1 MSDTLSDTLPDSLK
15 ENSARFLADYRPAD
29 FTINTVNLNIH
40 LADTCSRVIS
50 ELAMERKGESQQPL
64 EFNGE
69 HLTLVSLVVDNNVLK
84 KDQYQLTDTLLIIP
98 ASSLPESTYFTL
110 TITTEVNPQENTA
123 LEGLFKSGDAFCT
136 QCEAEGFR
144 RISYYLDR
152 PDVMA
157 TFTTKVIADK
167 TLYPYLLSNGN
178 KVANGELPDNQH
190 FVTWHDPFPKPCY
203 LFALVAGDF
212 DLLEDKFTTASGRE
226 VALEIFVDKGN
237 LAKAK
242 HAMTSLQ
249 KSMLWDEE
257 TFGLEYDLDIYMIV
271 AVDFFNMGA
280 MENKG
285 LNVFNSKFVL
295 ADSQCATDADYFN
308 IEAVIAHE
316 YFHNWTGNR
325 VTCRDWFQLSLKE
338 GLTVFRDQ
346 QFSGQMHSSAVT
358 RIQNVRV
365 LRSQQFAEDAGPMAH
380 PIRPEKVHEMNNFY
394 TLTVYEK
401 GSEVIR
407 MLHTLIGV
415 DNFRKGMDLY
425 FSRFDGMAVT
435 CDDFI
440 NAMSDASG
448 KDLSQFKLWYSQAG
462 TPVIKVQEDFDAQT
476 SVYTLTLSQQ
486 SPVTKK
492 QQDPQALHI
501 PIKIE
506 LLSQN
511 ISDDQS
517 IRNELLELTQTE
529 QSWQFSGFTN
539 KPTLAMLADFT
550 APVKLA
556 FDQDGASL
564 LTIMKQADNSF
575 CRWDAGQ
582 KLLMSYIQQLT
593 FDDSYVIPE
602 SLIIA
607 INEMLT
613 GDEDRAFI
621 AEQISLPSFDEAA
634 GVMIDVDPLAVV
646 NAIKIL
652 ATFIAE
658 GSQQFL
664 LASYQACQQL
674 NVQHDSVANRSLKNI
689 CLTYL
694 SRLPKYHYL
703 VAEQYLLATDNQD
716 IEQDNITDSLAA
728 LSCSAK
734 YNLVDLNSQ
743 LHHFEKKWQQTTL
756 VMDKWFALNASVVSD
771 DIFSQLDSLL
781 NHPLFTLKNPNRA
794 RSLIGA
800 FAMNNPKYFHCN
812 TGRGYQFLASQI
824 AKLNEINP
832 QVASRLI
839 TPLIQYKSFN
849 PTHQKLMKA
858 ELITL
863 QKLPNLSNDLKEKLD
878 AALND

>member
-1 MSDTLSDTLPDSLK
+1 MTDSTP
-15 ENSARFLADYRPAD
+15 RFLADYRTAE
-29 FTINTVNLNIH
+29 FTINTVNLTIH
-40 LADTCSRVIS
+40 LDDRCSQIIS
-50 ELAMERKGESQQPL
+50 ELTIERQGDNHQALQL
-64 EFNGE
+64 NGE
-69 HLTLVSLVVDNNVLK
+69 HLTLVSLVIDNQALSQ
-84 KDQYQLTDTLLIIP
+84 DQYQLSDTLLTIP
-98 ASSLPESTYFTL
+98 ASSLPDSNHFTL
-110 TITTEVNPQENTA
+110 IVTTEVNPQQNTA

-157 TFTTKVIADK
+157 TFTTKVVADK
-167 TLYPYLLSNGN
+167 TLYPYILSNGN
-178 KVANGELPDNQH
+178 KVSSGDLADNKH

-212 DLLEDKFTTASGRE
+212 DLLEDKFTTESGRE
-226 VALEIFVDKGN
+226 VALEIFVDRGN
-237 LAKAK
+237 VAKAE
-242 HAMTSLQ
+242 HAMVSLK
-249 KSMLWDEE
+249 KSMAWDEE

-285 LNVFNSKFVL
+285 LNVFNSKYVL
-295 ADSQCATDADYFN
+295 ADSQCATDSDYFN

-346 QFSGQMHSSAVT
+346 QFSAQMHSSAVT
-358 RIQNVRV
+358 RIQNVRL

-380 PIRPEKVHEMNNFY
+380 PIRPEKVLEMNNFY

-415 DNFRKGMDLY
+415 DKFRKGMDLY

-448 KDLSQFKLWYSQAG
+448 KDLTQFKLWYSQSG
-462 TPVIKVQEDFDAQT
+462 TPVVKAQESFDPQKNI
-476 SVYTLTLSQQ
+476 YTLTLLQQ
-486 SPVTKK
+486 SPVTKS

-506 LLSQN
+506 LIGESN
-511 ISDDQS
+511 DKANQS
-517 IRNELLELTQTE
+517 ELLELTQTE
-529 QSWQFSGFTN
+529 QSWQFSGFTS
-539 KPTLAMLADFT
+539 KPTIAMLADFS
-550 APVKLA
+550 APVKLV
-556 FDQDGASL
+556 FEQNEASL
-564 LTIMKQADNSF
+564 LTIVKDASNSF

-593 FDDSYVIPE
+593 FDGSYAIPE
-602 SLIIA
+602 VLVNT
-607 INEMLT
+607 INEMLNS
-613 GDEDRAFI
+613 GGDRAFI
-621 AEQISLPSFDEAA
+621 AEQLSLPSFDEAA
-634 GVMIDVDPLAVV
+634 SLMIDIDPIALSK
-646 NAIKIL
+646 AIASL
-652 ATFIAE
+652 ATCIAQ
-658 GSQQFL
+658 GAQQQL
-664 LASYQACQQL
+664 LTSYQDCQQD
-674 NVQHDSVANRSLKNI
+674 DSPQDAVANRSLKNV
-689 CLTYL
+689 CLSYL
-694 SRLPKYHYL
+694 SLLPEYQYL
-703 VAEQYLLATDNQD
+703 VTAQYQQATNNDDVLKENM
-716 IEQDNITDSLAA
+716 TDSLAA
-728 LSCSAK
+728 LTCSAK
-734 YNLVDLNSQ
+734 NNLSDLNKQ
-743 LHHFEKKWQQTTL
+743 LQHFEHKWQQTTL

-771 DIFSQLDSLL
+771 DIFSQLTRLL
-781 NHPLFTLKNPNRA
+781 SHSQFSLKNPNRA

-800 FAMNNPKYFHCN
+800 FAMNNPKYFHCQ
-812 TGRGYQFLASQI
+812 TGRGYQFLAEQI

-839 TPLIQYKSFN
+839 TPLIQYKSFTA
-849 PTHQKLMKA
+849 THQTLMKD
-858 ELITL
+858 ELLKL
-863 QKLPNLSNDLKEKLD
+863 QALPQLSNDLKEKLD
-878 AALND
+878 AALTD

>member
-1 MSDTLSDTLPDSLK
+1 MSSTLSETAP
-15 ENSARFLADYRPAD
+15 RFLADYRPAD
-29 FTINTVNLNIH
+29 FTINTVNLTIH
-40 LADTCSRVIS
+40 LDDSCSKIVS
-50 ELAMERKGESQQPL
+50 ELTIERQGDNKAALQL
-64 EFNGE
+64 NGE
-69 HLTLVSLVVDNNVLK
+69 HLTLVSLVLDNQALNK
-84 KDQYQLTDTLLIIP
+84 NQYQLNDTLLTIP
-98 ASSLPESTYFTL
+98 ASSLPDRSNFTL
-110 TITTEVNPQENTA
+110 TITTEINPQENTA

-167 TLYPYLLSNGN
+167 SLYPYLLSNGN
-178 KVANGELPDNQH
+178 KVASGDLANNQH

-212 DLLEDKFTTASGRE
+212 DLLEDKFSTASGRE

-237 LAKAK
+237 LVKAE
-242 HAMTSLQ
+242 HAMVSLQ

-285 LNVFNSKFVL
+285 LNVFNSKYVL
-295 ADSQCATDADYFN
+295 ADSQCATDSDYFN

-346 QFSGQMHSSAVT
+346 QFSAQMHSSAVT

-380 PIRPEKVHEMNNFY
+380 PIRPEKVLEMNNFY

-415 DNFRKGMDLY
+415 DKFRKGMDLY
-425 FSRFDGMAVT
+425 FARFDGMAVT

-448 KDLSQFKLWYSQAG
+448 KDLSQFKLWYSQSG
-462 TPVIKVQEDFDAQT
+462 TPVIKAEETFDSQAK
-476 SVYTLTLSQQ
+476 VYTLTLLQQ
-486 SPVTKK
+486 SPVTKN
-492 QQDPQALHI
+492 QLEPQALHI

-506 LLSQN
+506 L
-511 ISDDQS
+511 ISDSNDQS
-517 IRNELLELTQTE
+517 TQSELLELTQTE
-529 QSWQFSGFTN
+529 QSWQFSGFSS
-539 KPTLAMLADFT
+539 KPTLAMLADFS
-550 APVKLA
+550 APIKLV
-556 FDQDGASL
+556 FDQDNTSL
-564 LTIMKQADNSF
+564 LTIMKKAKNSF

-582 KLLMSYIQQLT
+582 KLLMSYVQQLT
-593 FDDSYVIPE
+593 FDASYVIPE
-602 SLIIA
+602 VLA
-607 INEMLT
+607 NTINEMLNS
-613 GDEDRAFI
+613 GGDRAFI
-621 AEQISLPSFDEAA
+621 AEQLSLPSFDEAA
-634 GVMIDVDPLAVV
+634 SLMVDIDPIALSQ
-646 NAIKIL
+646 AIKAL
-652 ATFIAE
+652 ANFIAK
-658 GSQQFL
+658 GAQQQL
-664 LASYQACQQL
+664 LVSYQACQQKDL
-674 NVQHDSVANRSLKNI
+674 AENAVSNRALKNV
-689 CLTYL
+689 CLGYL
-694 SRLPKYHYL
+694 SLLPECQYL
-703 VAEQYLLATDNQD
+703 VTEQYQHATNNVD
-716 IEQDNITDSLAA
+716 ITQENMTDSLAA
-728 LSCSAK
+728 LTCSAK
-734 YNLVDLNSQ
+734 NNLADLAKQ
-743 LHHFEKKWQQTTL
+743 LQHFEQKWQQTTL
-756 VMDKWFALNASVVSD
+756 VMDKWFALNASVVSE
-771 DIFSQLDSLL
+771 DIFSQLANLL
-781 NHPLFTLKNPNRA
+781 EHPLFSLKNPNRA

-800 FAMNNPKYFHCN
+800 FAMNNPQYLHCQ
-812 TGRGYQFLASQI
+812 TGRGYQFLAEQI

-839 TPLIQYKSFN
+839 TPLIQYKSFAIS
-849 PTHQKLMKA
+849 HQTLMKA
-858 ELITL
+858 ELVKL
-863 QKLPNLSNDLKEKLD
+863 QALPNLSNDLKEKLD
-878 AALND
+878 AALSD

>member
-1 MSDTLSDTLPDSLK
+1 MTSILSDTAP
-15 ENSARFLADYRPAD
+15 RFLADYRPAD
-29 FTINTVNLNIH
+29 FTINTVNLTLH
-40 LADTCSRVIS
+40 LDDTCSQVVS
-50 ELAMERKGESQQPL
+50 ELTIERKGDSQEALQL
-64 EFNGE
+64 NGE
-69 HLTLVSLVVDNNVLK
+69 HLTLVSLVLDSQALG
-84 KDQYQLTDTLLIIP
+84 KDQYQVTDTLLTIP
-98 ASSLPESTYFTL
+98 ASSLPDRNNFSL
-110 TITTEVNPQENTA
+110 IVTTEINPQENTA

-167 TLYPYLLSNGN
+167 NLYPYLLSNGN
-178 KVANGELPDNQH
+178 KVASGDLADNKH

-226 VALEIFVDKGN
+226 VTLEIFVDKGN
-237 LAKAK
+237 LVKAE

-249 KSMLWDEE
+249 KSMTWDEE

-295 ADSQCATDADYFN
+295 ADSHCATDSDYFN

-346 QFSGQMHSSAVT
+346 QFSAQMHSSAVT
-358 RIQNVRV
+358 RIQNVRL

-380 PIRPEKVHEMNNFY
+380 PIRPEKVLEMNNFY

-415 DNFRKGMDLY
+415 DKFRQGMDLY
-425 FSRFDGMAVT
+425 FARFDGMAVT

-448 KDLSQFKLWYSQAG
+448 KDLTQFKLWYSQSG
-462 TPVIKVQEDFDAQT
+462 TPVIKAQENFDPQT
-476 SVYTLTLSQQ
+476 QVYTLTLMQQ
-486 SPVTKK
+486 SPISKN
-492 QQDPQALHI
+492 QENPQALHI

-506 LLSQN
+506 LISGDKGEISQ
-511 ISDDQS
+511 SQ
-517 IRNELLELTQTE
+517 LLELTQTE
-529 QSWQFSGFTN
+529 QSWQFNGLIS
-539 KPTLAMLADFT
+539 KPTLAMLADFS
-550 APVKLA
+550 APVKLVFA
-556 FDQDGASL
+556 QDNTSL
-564 LTIMKQADNSF
+564 LTIMKQAENSF

-582 KLLMSYIQQLT
+582 KLLMSYIHQLT
-593 FDDSYVIPE
+593 FDIEYIIPDE
-602 SLIIA
+602 LTNA
-607 INEMLT
+607 INDMLNS
-613 GDEDRAFI
+613 GGDRAFI
-621 AEQISLPSFDEAA
+621 AEQLSLPSFDEAA
-634 GVMIDVDPLAVV
+634 SLMVDIDPIALT
-646 NAIKIL
+646 NAIAALSI
-652 ATFIAE
+652 FIAQ
-658 GSQQFL
+658 GTQQQL
-664 LASYQACQQL
+664 LASYNLCQQD
-674 NVQHDSVANRSLKNI
+674 DSKETAVANRALKNV
-689 CLTYL
+689 CLAYL
-694 SRLPKYHYL
+694 SLLPEYQYL
-703 VAEQYLLATDNQD
+703 VTRQYQEATNNDD
-716 IEQDNITDSLAA
+716 ILKENMTDSLAA
-728 LSCSAK
+728 LTCSSK
-734 YNLVDLNSQ
+734 HNLEDLPEQ
-743 LHHFEKKWQQTTL
+743 LLHFENKWQQTTL

-771 DIFSQLDSLL
+771 NVFTQLEKLLGHPQFS
-781 NHPLFTLKNPNRA
+781 LKNPNRA

-800 FAMNNPKYFHCN
+800 FAMNNPKYFHCP
-812 TGRGYQFLASQI
+812 TGRGYQFLAEQI

-839 TPLIQYKSFN
+839 TPLIQFKSYASA
-849 PTHQKLMKA
+849 HQTLMKA
-858 ELITL
+858 ELI
-863 QKLPNLSNDLKEKLD
+863 KLRALTNLSNDLKEKLD
-878 AALND
+878 AALID

>member
-1 MSDTLSDTLPDSLK
+1 MSSTLTDTAP
-15 ENSARFLADYRPAD
+15 RFLADYRPAD
-29 FTINTVNLNIH
+29 FTINTVDLTINLD
-40 LADTCSRVIS
+40 DTCSQVIS
-50 ELAMERKGESQQPL
+50 ELTIKRQGDNQQAL
-64 EFNGE
+64 QLNGE
-69 HLTLVSLVVDNNVLK
+69 QLTLVSLALDNHALSN
-84 KDQYQLTDTLLIIP
+84 DQYQLNDTILTIP
-98 ASSLPESTYFTL
+98 ASSLPDNENFTL
-110 TITTEVNPQENTA
+110 SITTEINPQENTA

-167 TLYPYLLSNGN
+167 SLYPYLLSNGN
-178 KVANGELPDNQH
+178 KVDSGDLTDNKH
-190 FVTWHDPFPKPCY
+190 FVTWHDPYPKPCY

-212 DLLEDKFTTASGRE
+212 DLLENSFTTASGRE

-242 HAMTSLQ
+242 HAMVSLQ
-249 KSMLWDEE
+249 KSMKWDEE

-285 LNVFNSKFVL
+285 LNVFNSKYVL
-295 ADSQCATDADYFN
+295 ADSQCATDSDYFN

-346 QFSGQMHSSAVT
+346 QFSAQMHSSAVT
-358 RIQNVRV
+358 RIQNVRL

-380 PIRPEKVHEMNNFY
+380 PIRPEKVLEMNNFY

-415 DNFRKGMDLY
+415 EKFRKGMDLY
-425 FSRFDGMAVT
+425 FARFDGMAVT

-448 KDLSQFKLWYSQAG
+448 KDLSQFKLWYSQSG
-462 TPVIKVQEDFDAQT
+462 TPVIKVQESFEQQT
-476 SVYTLTLSQQ
+476 NIYTLTLSQH

-506 LLSQN
+506 L
-511 ISDDQS
+511 ISGNNDKANQS
-517 IRNELLELTQTE
+517 ELLELNQAE
-529 QSWQFSGFTN
+529 QSWQFSGFIG
-539 KPTLAMLADFT
+539 KPTLAMLCDFS
-550 APVKLA
+550 APVKLV
-556 FDQDGASL
+556 FEQNDVDL
-564 LTIMKQADNSF
+564 LTIMKKANNSF

-582 KLLMSYIQQLT
+582 KLLMSYVQQLA
-593 FDDSYVIPE
+593 FDTEHPLPKE
-602 SLIIA
+602 LLMA

-613 GDEDRAFI
+613 SAGDRAFI
-621 AEQISLPSFDEAA
+621 AEQLSLPSFDEAA
-634 GVMIDVDPLAVV
+634 SLMVDVEPIALS
-646 NAIKIL
+646 NALSKL
-652 ATFIAE
+652 SSFIAQ
-658 GSQQFL
+658 GCQQEL
-664 LASYQACQQL
+664 LASYEACQQERST
-674 NVQHDSVANRSLKNI
+674 NDTPHSGVANRALKNV
-689 CLTYL
+689 CLAYL
-694 SRLPKYHYL
+694 SILPKYQAL
-703 VAEQYLLATDNQD
+703 VTEQYQHATDNED
-716 IEQDNITDSLAA
+716 IEQENMTDSLAA
-728 LSCSAK
+728 LTCSAK
-734 YNLVDLNSQ
+734 HNLADLNQQ
-743 LHHFEKKWQQTTL
+743 LQHFEKKWHQTTL
-756 VMDKWFALNASVVSD
+756 VMDKWFALNAGVVSD
-771 DIFSQLDSLL
+771 DIFSRLDTLLAHQQFSL
-781 NHPLFTLKNPNRA
+781 NNPNRA

-800 FAMNNPKYFHCN
+800 FAMNNPKYFHCQ
-812 TGRGYQFLASQI
+812 TGRGYQFLSKQI

-839 TPLIQYKSFN
+839 TPLIQYKSFA
-849 PTHQKLMKA
+849 PAHQKLMKA
-858 ELITL
+858 ELVNL
-863 QKLPNLSNDLKEKLD
+863 QALANLSNDLKEKLD
-878 AALND
+878 AALSD

>member
-1 MSDTLSDTLPDSLK
+1 MTDSTP
-15 ENSARFLADYRPAD
+15 RFLADYRPAD
-29 FTINTVNLNIH
+29 FTINTVNLTIT
-40 LADTCSRVIS
+40 LDDTCSQVIS
-50 ELAMERKGESQQPL
+50 ELSLERKSGSQQDL
-64 EFNGE
+64 VLNGE
-69 HLTLVSLVVDNNVLK
+69 HLTLVSIIIDNQALSK
-84 KDQYQLTDTLLIIP
+84 EQYQYSDTLLIIP
-98 ASSLPESTYFTL
+98 ASSMPSANNFSV
-110 TITTEVNPQENTA
+110 TITTEINPQENTA

-167 TLYPYLLSNGN
+167 NLYPYLLSNGN
-178 KVANGELPDNQH
+178 KIESGDLTDNKH
-190 FVTWHDPFPKPCY
+190 FVTWHDPYPKPCY

-212 DLLEDKFTTASGRE
+212 DLLEDSFTTVSGRK

-237 LAKAK
+237 LAKAE
-242 HAMTSLQ
+242 HAMVSLQ
-249 KSMLWDEE
+249 KSMAWDEQ

-285 LNVFNSKFVL
+285 LNVFNSKYVL
-295 ADSQCATDADYFN
+295 ADSQCATDSDYFN

-346 QFSGQMHSSAVT
+346 QFSAQMHSSAVT
-358 RIQNVRV
+358 RIQNVRL

-380 PIRPEKVHEMNNFY
+380 PIRPEKVLEMNNFY

-415 DNFRKGMDLY
+415 EKFRKGMDLY
-425 FSRFDGMAVT
+425 FARFDGMAVT

-448 KDLSQFKLWYSQAG
+448 KDLTQFKLWYSQSG
-462 TPVIKVQEDFDAQT
+462 TPVIKVNEAFDVVT
-476 SVYTLTLSQQ
+476 NVYSLTLSQQ
-486 SPVTKK
+486 SPITKK
-492 QQDPQALHI
+492 QPEPQALHI

-506 LLSQN
+506 LICAAGDMANQGK
-511 ISDDQS
+511 
-517 IRNELLELTQTE
+517 LLELTQAE
-529 QSWQFSGFTN
+529 QTWQFNGFTN
-539 KPTLAMLADFT
+539 KPTLAMLSDFS
-550 APVKLA
+550 APVKLV
-556 FDQDGASL
+556 FEQDESSL
-564 LTIMKQADNSF
+564 LTIMKTANNSF

-593 FDDSYVIPE
+593 FDAEFVIPNE
-602 SLIIA
+602 LPVA
-607 INEMLT
+607 INAMLT
-613 GDEDRAFI
+613 GEDDRAFI
-621 AEQISLPSFDEAA
+621 AEQLSLPSFDEAA
-634 GVMIDVDPLAVV
+634 SLMIDVEPIALTT
-646 NAIKIL
+646 AIAKL
-652 ATFIAE
+652 SDYIAQ
-658 GSQQFL
+658 GSQDAL
-664 LASYQACQQL
+664 LASYQLCQQTDSS
-674 NVQHDSVANRSLKNI
+674 HDMVANRALKNV
-689 CLTYL
+689 CLVYL
-694 SRLPKYHYL
+694 SLLPQYQYL
-703 VAEQYLLATDNQD
+703 VTEQYELATDNLD
-716 IEQDNITDSLAA
+716 IELENMTDSLAA
-728 LSCSAK
+728 LTCSAK
-734 YNLVDLNSQ
+734 HNLVDLNKQ
-743 LHHFEKKWQQTTL
+743 LQHFEHKWQQTTL

-771 DIFSQLDSLL
+771 DIFIRLDNLL
-781 NHPLFTLKNPNRA
+781 SHAQFSLKNPNRA

-800 FAMNNPKYFHCN
+800 FAMNNPKYFHCQ
-812 TGRGYQFLASQI
+812 TGRGYKFLAEQI

-839 TPLIQYKSFN
+839 TPLIQYKSFA
-849 PTHQKLMKA
+849 PVYQKLMKA
-858 ELITL
+858 ELVKL
-863 QKLPNLSNDLKEKLD
+863 QELGNLSNDLKEKLD

>member
-1 MSDTLSDTLPDSLK
+1 MSSTLSDTAP
-15 ENSARFLADYRPAD
+15 RFLADYRPAD
-29 FTINTVNLNIH
+29 FTIKTVNLSIS
-40 LADTCSRVIS
+40 LDDICSQVVSVLTLVRQGDGS
-50 ELAMERKGESQQPL
+50 SALQL
-64 EFNGE
+64 NGE
-69 HLTLVSLVVDNNVLK
+69 QLTLVSLVIDNQALSK
-84 KDQYQLTDTLLIIP
+84 AQYELSDTLLTIP
-98 ASSLPESTYFTL
+98 PSSLPNRANFVV
-110 TITTEVNPQENTA
+110 TITTEINPQENTA
-123 LEGLFKSGDAFCT
+123 LEGLFKSGEAFCT

-178 KVANGELPDNQH
+178 KVASGELADNKH

-212 DLLEDKFTTASGRE
+212 DILTDNFTTSSGRD

-242 HAMTSLQ
+242 HAMVSLQ
-249 KSMLWDEE
+249 KSMTWDEE

-285 LNVFNSKFVL
+285 LNVFNSKYVL
-295 ADSQCATDADYFN
+295 ADSQCATDSDYFN

-346 QFSGQMHSSAVT
+346 QFSAQMHSSAVT

-380 PIRPEKVHEMNNFY
+380 PIRPEKVLEMNNFY

-401 GSEVIR
+401 GAEVIR

-415 DNFRKGMDLY
+415 DKFRQGMDLY
-425 FSRFDGMAVT
+425 FARFDGMAVT

-448 KDLSQFKLWYSQAG
+448 KDLNQFKLWYSQSG
-462 TPVIKVQEDFDAQT
+462 TPVIKAQEYFDAKTQ
-476 SVYTLTLSQQ
+476 SYTLTLSQH
-486 SPVTKK
+486 SPVTTN
-492 QQDPQALHI
+492 QPAPQALHI

-506 LLSQN
+506 L
-511 ISDDQS
+511 ISEAGES
-517 IRNELLELTQTE
+517 SAYSELLELTQAE
-529 QSWQFSGFTN
+529 QSWTFTGLTA
-539 KPTLAMLADFT
+539 KPTIAMLCDFS
-550 APVKLA
+550 APVKLI
-556 FDQDGASL
+556 FDQDDASL
-564 LTIMKQADNSF
+564 LTVMKKAENSF

-582 KLLMSYIQQLT
+582 KLLMGYIQQLT
-593 FDDSYVIPE
+593 FNADYDIPND
-602 SLIIA
+602 LVMA
-607 INEMLT
+607 INTMLSR
-613 GDEDRAFI
+613 DDDRAFI
-621 AEQISLPSFDEAA
+621 AEQLILPSFDEAA
-634 GVMIDVDPLAVV
+634 SLMVDVNPIALTR
-646 NAIKIL
+646 AITRL
-652 ATFIAE
+652 MQTIAKGAE
-658 GSQQFL
+658 QQLF
-664 LASYQACQQL
+664 SCYQACNQASEA
-674 NVQHDSVANRSLKNI
+674 NHCVANRALKNV

-694 SRLPKYHYL
+694 SHLPEYHYL
-703 VAEQYLLATDNQD
+703 VTEQYQQASNNADVSQENM
-716 IEQDNITDSLAA
+716 TDSLAA

-734 YNLVDLNSQ
+734 HNLAGLSEQ
-743 LHHFEKKWQQTTL
+743 LQHFEHKWQQTSL
-756 VMDKWFALNASVVSD
+756 VMDKWFALSASVSSD
-771 DIFSQLDSLL
+771 DIFTQLKRLL
-781 NHPLFTLKNPNRA
+781 LHPQFSLKNPNRA

-800 FAMNNPKYFHCN
+800 FAMNNPKYFHCP
-812 TGRGYQFLASQI
+812 TGQGYQFLAGQI
-824 AKLNEINP
+824 AKLNSINP

-839 TPLIQYKSFN
+839 TPLIQYKSFA
-849 PTHQKLMKA
+849 PTQQKLMKA
-858 ELITL
+858 ELI
-863 QKLPNLSNDLKEKLD
+863 KLRAIAQLSNDLKEKLD
-878 AALND
+878 AALRD